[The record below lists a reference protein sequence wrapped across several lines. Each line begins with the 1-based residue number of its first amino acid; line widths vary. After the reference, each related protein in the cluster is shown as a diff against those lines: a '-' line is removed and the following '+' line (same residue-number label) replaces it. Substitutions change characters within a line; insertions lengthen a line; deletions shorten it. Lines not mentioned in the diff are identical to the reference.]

1 MRTFLVIFL
10 RYKFKAIEHSRTAG
24 RTNKP
29 SKRTEVKQMDDNKTV
44 FPVNLNF
51 SSLDEKLKK
60 FVILR
65 NEMVLLA
72 KEIGVETKDGLL
84 ELKVK

>member
-10 RYKFKAIEHSRTAG
+10 HYKFKAIEHSRTAG
-24 RTNKP
+24 HANKP
-29 SKRTEVKQMDDNKTV
+29 SKRTEVKQMNDNKTV

-51 SSLDEKLKK
+51 SSLDEKLKQ

-84 ELKVK
+84 ELKAK

>member
-1 MRTFLVIFL
+1 M
-10 RYKFKAIEHSRTAG
+10 
-24 RTNKP
+24 N
-29 SKRTEVKQMDDNKTV
+29 DNKTV

-51 SSLDEKLKK
+51 SSLDEKLKQ

-72 KEIGVETKDGLL
+72 KEIGV
-84 ELKVK
+84 

>member
-1 MRTFLVIFL
+1 
-10 RYKFKAIEHSRTAG
+10 
-24 RTNKP
+24 
-29 SKRTEVKQMDDNKTV
+29 MDDNKTV

-51 SSLDEKLKK
+51 SSLDEKLKQ

-72 KEIGVETKDGLL
+72 KEIGIETKDGLL

>member
-1 MRTFLVIFL
+1 LHC
-10 RYKFKAIEHSRTAG
+10 KFKIIEHIQTG
-24 RTNKP
+24 G
-29 SKRTEVKQMDDNKTV
+29 EIVDDNKTV

-51 SSLDEKLKK
+51 SSLDEKLKQ

-72 KEIGVETKDGLL
+72 KEIGIETKDGLL